1 MAQPKRLSGISYTG
15 LAHYFVTA
23 VTLNRVKAFDLKEF
37 GPFAA
42 QAFIEIAAKFSFE
55 VPAYALMP
63 DHVHFLVSASEENAD
78 FERMVKAWK
87 QKTGY
92 AWSKQH
98 GQRLWQPGYWERVLR
113 DGDNPLSVCRYIIE
127 NPVRAGL
134 VAHPSEYALCGST
147 QYEIDHICTAVQ
159 MKGWWSGV

>member
-15 LAHYFVTA
+15 FAHYFVTA
-23 VTLNRVKAFDLKEF
+23 VTLNRVKAFDISDF

-42 QAFIEIAAKFSFE
+42 QALIDTAANFSFE

-63 DHVHFLVSASEENAD
+63 DHAHCLLSAAEDNAD
-78 FERMVKAWK
+78 FERMVKTWK

-92 AWSKQH
+92 EWSKRH
-98 GQRLWQPGYWERVLR
+98 GHRLWQPGYWERVLR
-113 DGDNPLSVCRYIIE
+113 EGDNPLSVCRYIIE

-134 VAHPSEYALCGST
+134 ASHPTQYPLCGST
-147 QYEIDHICTAVQ
+147 QYEIEHICTAVQ